1 MATRRETI
9 LAAVRTALI
18 NTAGV
23 GTRIYRSRVEPVA
36 RGESPAVVVEP
47 LTDEA
52 DNSVVPKL
60 DWRLIVRIAVIV
72 RGNIPDQVA
81 DPIVEDIH
89 KKLLSNA
96 TLLGLVVEIVPVRVT
111 FDNMDADQPAGVVMM
126 DYSIRYRTQAADLS
140 LA

>member
-18 NTAGV
+18 GTAGV

-36 RGESPAVVVEP
+36 RAESPAVVVEP

-72 RGNIPDQVA
+72 RGVVPDQQA
-81 DPIVEDIH
+81 DPVVEDIH
-89 KKLLSNA
+89 KKLLSDA
-96 TLLGLVVEIVPVRVT
+96 TLTGMVTEIVPVRVT
-111 FDNMDADQPAGVVMM
+111 FDSMDADQPAGVVLM

-140 LA
+140 LT